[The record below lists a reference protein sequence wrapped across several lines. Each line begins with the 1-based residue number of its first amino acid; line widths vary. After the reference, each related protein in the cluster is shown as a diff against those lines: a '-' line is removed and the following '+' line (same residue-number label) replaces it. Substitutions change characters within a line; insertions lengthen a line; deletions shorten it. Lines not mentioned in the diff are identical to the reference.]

1 MKKLILFIVPLF
13 MMLMFAQAADIPYFY
28 FQSNSGNRL
37 KLYCTNN
44 LKMWVDAWNQ
54 KYNGFEAYIK
64 FDTWDI
70 QITSVSVNSDFSN
83 GQKKELFWNMYHVWW
98 AMPWWY
104 KTNKT
109 ELVNLNYETLRNITW
124 TKFSIKDMNWANNY
138 WLQTTA
144 DGLTLNWY
152 DVSSKDILT
161 WVEDL
166 LLEYYA
172 YPCDI
177 DTQNPIIWNLNKS
190 WTTDSVDK
198 QTKIPSDQ
206 TLSFE
211 TYDWDSLH
219 KVNYWFSGKD
229 TSNLDNYV
237 SAPNNVDNQEWINSG
252 SISVKVSCEKCSTP
266 KSNVNAT
273 LNISNWNWTSGKNAL
288 TWDSERRWYNVSFD
302 APFPYEV
309 EKEIVIKVSVSDNA
323 NELWTT
329 HTWTRTIKF
338 NSPVPPTIDMLEPT
352 NTLFASPSRNNPLKF
367 YFSDDWA
374 GVDSG
379 TISLE
384 IKEITWE
391 NDEIIMTGYVYSG
404 SELSMSLSGWSEWI
418 WNEAKYEVEFY
429 PKRDFPENKIITVVA
444 YAKDL
449 AWNEKTQLF
458 TLMTRQSCEFYGC
471 RESTNVF
478 GLVWTNISRRFNFTW
493 SVLIV
498 SEYVNQWGVEYPYLS
513 GNELVC
519 KSSNRD
525 GLLLTW
531 EVNLYDENNHF
542 LWNSTGYQDN
552 VLYVTGSEK
561 LDIYLDENGK
571 VVAKKKN

>member
-1 MKKLILFIVPLF
+1 MKNFQYYFFWFLCVIWFLSVA
-13 MMLMFAQAADIPYFY
+13 FAGPEFY
-28 FQSNSGNRL
+28 FNPTNTQF

-44 LKMWVDAWNQ
+44 IEMYVNSDWKDFNAFN
-54 KYNGFEAYIK
+54 ASIK
-64 FDTWDI
+64 FDEENLDITTWTI
-70 QITSVSVNSDFSN
+70 NANFSN
-83 GQKKELFWNMYHVWW
+83 WNNHVQNNLYYVWW
-98 AMPWWY
+98 A
-104 KTNKT
+104 TT
-109 ELVNLNYETLRNITW
+109 SLFSGRLELVKFSFVTKNNITW
-124 TKFSIKDMNWANNY
+124 TSLYFVDKNWENPSF
-138 WLQTTA
+138 WGSTTD
-144 DGLTLNWY
+144 DGINIWWGAAVN
-152 DVSSKDILT
+152 DEDILEFVKSWT
-161 WVEDL
+161 YTFV
-166 LLEYYA
+166 A
-172 YPCDI
+172 YPCDV
-177 DTQNPIIWNLNKS
+177 DTESPTIWNLNKS
-190 WTTDSVDK
+190 WTTVNINWM
-198 QTKIPSDQ
+198 TKILSDQ
-206 TLSFE
+206 PISFE
-211 TYDWDSLH
+211 TYDWDSNH
-219 KVNYWFSGKD
+219 KVTHRFSGNN
-229 TSNLDNYV
+229 TLNLDNYV
-237 SAPNNVDNQEWINSG
+237 QAPNNVDNQEWINSE
-252 SISVKVSCEKCSTP
+252 SISVEVSCEKCSTP

-273 LNISNWNWTSGKNAL
+273 LNISNWNWTSGKNEL

-329 HTWTRTIKF
+329 HTWTKQIKF
-338 NSPVPPTIDMLEPT
+338 NSPVPPTISMLEPT
-352 NTLFASPSRNNPLKF
+352 NTLFTSPSKNNPLKF

-429 PKRDFPENKIITVVA
+429 PKRDFPENKIITVVT

-478 GLVWTNISRRFNFTW
+478 GFVWTNISRRFNFTW

-552 VLYVTGSEK
+552 VLYVTGSEI